1 MDEHAQIGAKALAEF
16 LSIPLDS
23 VKHNLIPGM
32 KELGV
37 VFEWPLGRPAK
48 TRLLWFPSEVKR
60 YMAAVQRDKNA
71 EKKKD
76 HPEKK

>member
-1 MDEHAQIGAKALAEF
+1 MIEERARIGSKALAEF
-16 LSIPLDS
+16 VSIPLSS

-48 TRLLWFPSEVKR
+48 TRLMWFPSEVRR
-60 YMAAVQRDKNA
+60 YMAALQRDKNA
-71 EKKKD
+71 EKKKRQ
-76 HPEKK
+76 